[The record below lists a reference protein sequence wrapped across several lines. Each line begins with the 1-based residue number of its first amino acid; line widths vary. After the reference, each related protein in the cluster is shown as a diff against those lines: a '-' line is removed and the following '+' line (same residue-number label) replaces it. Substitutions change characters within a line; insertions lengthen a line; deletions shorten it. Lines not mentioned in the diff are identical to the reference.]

1 MSSEPKKHDRAIH
14 AVSVYVAACEGTS
27 VCQDMCLAV
36 SVWNV
41 FAASSG
47 IQPQLCR
54 TWKMGT
60 NTSLLSQQ
68 AQEGRNP
75 PTSFSPL
82 D

>member
-1 MSSEPKKHDRAIH
+1 MSSEPKKHDRSIH
-14 AVSVYVAACEGTS
+14 AVRVYVAACRGTS
-27 VCQDMCLAV
+27 LCQDMCLAV

-47 IQPQLCR
+47 IQPPLCR

-60 NTSLLSQQ
+60 ITSLLSQQ